1 MSSPSDAAPDRSSAA
16 GEETKRRLSRK
27 RVTVI
32 TATAL
37 SLLEACGLE
46 PSPARSEKT
55 AGKGKKAT
63 QGEPPA
69 EKASADGLEER
80 QAAGSAS
87 SRERNGGRKKR
98 SAPDRAP
105 REAADAVPQEDA
117 SQGVAATKAA
127 LPEIPPV
134 IPPAETTAAAVPPE
148 PAIPPKKTT
157 ARRRRAS
164 GTKAAPVTDTGA
176 VPATEPAPAC
186 GSVAQEASPQVVKPS
201 VGQSAVEAAAS
212 VPGEDQPHSGAR
224 RRAVSRAGRASTS
237 GGRGRKKAAATT
249 PASAGEAGP
258 TTAPVPE
265 QQPVERPM
273 DAAALAAEADRLA
286 AEYGLSSSGGGLV
299 VLPGDDDWDDFPAP
313 PDREASSARTAARG
327 TETVPAVAFP
337 ESVPSAAPVA
347 AAAPAAPAPE
357 ATPAAAKSSPKRRRA
372 GSPKA
377 APVAEDG
384 PVPVAEAV
392 AQMAPPVEGS
402 FAVRHAADAEAAVPD
417 AGLPQSAAGRRGV
430 SRVGHP
436 AASGGRGRKKA
447 VATTPASAGEAGP
460 TTAPV
465 PERQPAER
473 PMDAAALAAEADRL
487 AAEYGLSSSGGG
499 LVVLPGDDDWDDFP
513 APPDREAS
521 SARTAARG
529 TETVPAASFPEPV
542 PAAAPFAAA
551 TPVAPAPE
559 ATPAEGKSSP
569 GRRRGGG
576 TTAAPVAGSG
586 NAPVPRAGG
595 QGGAS
600 PAVPLGDVR
609 MPEGS
614 PAPVPGAVSS
624 ASAGHRA
631 EGEAN
636 GTARPAASPV
646 AGAPCPAPSS
656 GTGMGRREAAFRQWA
671 ADMQAR
677 FDAGLEAE
685 EDRAARRK
693 DSLVVLPPP
702 TDTGGRKRRTAK
714 KAQADAAEAPRPR
727 AWITRRRSTEPGHEA
742 RFEEWHGPARTGSVL
757 EKVFISL
764 GASPEQAKLS
774 RLWRSWDA
782 VLGPDLAPLARPLGH
797 HDDKL
802 LIGAEDAVLLQ
813 ELYYMG
819 PEIVRRVNE
828 FLQEDFFTAVK
839 VSLMLDHQ
847 DLDAPS
853 PVLERSAGRPKE
865 EVPAPSGASLGLMD
879 PESAVARCYAR
890 FLGMELPDPRK

>member
-16 GEETKRRLSRK
+16 GEETKRQLSRK

-80 QAAGSAS
+80 QAAGSTS

-134 IPPAETTAAAVPPE
+134 IPPADTAAATVPPG
-148 PAIPPKKTT
+148 PATPPKKTT
-157 ARRRRAS
+157 ARRRAS

-392 AQMAPPVEGS
+392 AQMAPPSEGS

-417 AGLPQSAAGRRGV
+417 AGLPQPAAGRRAV

-436 AASGGRGRKKA
+436 AA
-447 VATTPASAGEAGP
+447 
-460 TTAPV
+460 
-465 PERQPAER
+465 
-473 PMDAAALAAEADRL
+473 
-487 AAEYGLSSSGGG
+487 
-499 LVVLPGDDDWDDFP
+499 PGD
-513 APPDREAS
+513 A
-521 SARTAARG
+521 
-529 TETVPAASFPEPV
+529 
-542 PAAAPFAAA
+542 
-551 TPVAPAPE
+551 
-559 ATPAEGKSSP
+559 
-569 GRRRGGG
+569 
-576 TTAAPVAGSG
+576 
-586 NAPVPRAGG
+586 
-595 QGGAS
+595 
-600 PAVPLGDVR
+600 R

-624 ASAGHRA
+624 VSAGHRA

-714 KAQADAAEAPRPR
+714 KAQAAAAEAPRPR
-727 AWITRRRSTEPGHEA
+727 TWITRRRSTEPGHEA

>member
-134 IPPAETTAAAVPPE
+134 IPPADTAAATVPPG
-148 PAIPPKKTT
+148 PATPPKKTT
-157 ARRRRAS
+157 ARRRAS

-186 GSVAQEASPQVVKPS
+186 GSVAQEASPPVVKPS

-265 QQPVERPM
+265 Q
-273 DAAALAAEADRLA
+273 
-286 AEYGLSSSGGGLV
+286 
-299 VLPGDDDWDDFPAP
+299 
-313 PDREASSARTAARG
+313 
-327 TETVPAVAFP
+327 
-337 ESVPSAAPVA
+337 
-347 AAAPAAPAPE
+347 
-357 ATPAAAKSSPKRRRA
+357 
-372 GSPKA
+372 
-377 APVAEDG
+377 
-384 PVPVAEAV
+384 
-392 AQMAPPVEGS
+392 
-402 FAVRHAADAEAAVPD
+402 
-417 AGLPQSAAGRRGV
+417 
-430 SRVGHP
+430 
-436 AASGGRGRKKA
+436 
-447 VATTPASAGEAGP
+447 
-460 TTAPV
+460 
-465 PERQPAER
+465 QPAER

-646 AGAPCPAPSS
+646 AGAPCPVPSS

-671 ADMQAR
+671 ADMQSR

>member
-176 VPATEPAPAC
+176 VPATEPAPAF
-186 GSVAQEASPQVVKPS
+186 GSVAQEASPPVVKS
-201 VGQSAVEAAAS
+201 SAGQSAVEAAAS
-212 VPGEDQPHSGAR
+212 VPGEDQPHSGAG

-237 GGRGRKKAAATT
+237 GGRGRKKAVATT

-265 QQPVERPM
+265 RQPAERPM

-313 PDREASSARTAARG
+313 PDREASSARTAA
-327 TETVPAVAFP
+327 PFAA
-337 ESVPSAAPVA
+337 AAPVA
-347 AAAPAAPAPE
+347 PVPE
-357 ATPAAAKSSPKRRRA
+357 ATPAEGKSSPKRRRG

-417 AGLPQSAAGRRGV
+417 AGLPQPAAGRRAV
-430 SRVGHP
+430 SRAGR
-436 AASGGRGRKKA
+436 ASTSGGRGRKKA

-551 TPVAPAPE
+551 APVAPAPE

-586 NAPVPRAGG
+586 NASVPLAGEK
-595 QGGAS
+595 GGTS
-600 PAVPLGDVR
+600 SAVPGDAR

-624 ASAGHRA
+624 VSAGHRA

-646 AGAPCPAPSS
+646 AGAPRPAPSS

>member
-134 IPPAETTAAAVPPE
+134 IPPADTAAAAVPPE

-176 VPATEPAPAC
+176 VPATEPAPAF
-186 GSVAQEASPQVVKPS
+186 GSVAQEASPPVVKS
-201 VGQSAVEAAAS
+201 SAGQSAVEAAAS

-224 RRAVSRAGRASTS
+224 RRAVSRAGRAPTS
-237 GGRGRKKAAATT
+237 GGRDRKKAAATT

-265 QQPVERPM
+265 QQPAERPM

-337 ESVPSAAPVA
+337 ESVPSAAPFA

-357 ATPAAAKSSPKRRRA
+357 ATPAAAKSSPKRRR
-372 GSPKA
+372 
-377 APVAEDG
+377 
-384 PVPVAEAV
+384 
-392 AQMAPPVEGS
+392 
-402 FAVRHAADAEAAVPD
+402 
-417 AGLPQSAAGRRGV
+417 
-430 SRVGHP
+430 
-436 AASGGRGRKKA
+436 
-447 VATTPASAGEAGP
+447 
-460 TTAPV
+460 
-465 PERQPAER
+465 
-473 PMDAAALAAEADRL
+473 
-487 AAEYGLSSSGGG
+487 
-499 LVVLPGDDDWDDFP
+499 
-513 APPDREAS
+513 
-521 SARTAARG
+521 
-529 TETVPAASFPEPV
+529 
-542 PAAAPFAAA
+542 
-551 TPVAPAPE
+551 
-559 ATPAEGKSSP
+559 
-569 GRRRGGG
+569 GGG

-586 NAPVPRAGG
+586 NASVPLAGEK
-595 QGGAS
+595 GGAS

-646 AGAPCPAPSS
+646 AGAPCPVPSS

-671 ADMQAR
+671 ADMQSR

>member
-134 IPPAETTAAAVPPE
+134 IPPADTAAATVPPG
-148 PAIPPKKTT
+148 PATPPKKTT

-176 VPATEPAPAC
+176 VPATELAPAF
-186 GSVAQEASPQVVKPS
+186 GSVAQEASPPVVKPS
-201 VGQSAVEAAAS
+201 AGQSAVEAAAS

-265 QQPVERPM
+265 Q
-273 DAAALAAEADRLA
+273 
-286 AEYGLSSSGGGLV
+286 
-299 VLPGDDDWDDFPAP
+299 
-313 PDREASSARTAARG
+313 
-327 TETVPAVAFP
+327 
-337 ESVPSAAPVA
+337 
-347 AAAPAAPAPE
+347 
-357 ATPAAAKSSPKRRRA
+357 
-372 GSPKA
+372 
-377 APVAEDG
+377 
-384 PVPVAEAV
+384 
-392 AQMAPPVEGS
+392 
-402 FAVRHAADAEAAVPD
+402 
-417 AGLPQSAAGRRGV
+417 
-430 SRVGHP
+430 
-436 AASGGRGRKKA
+436 
-447 VATTPASAGEAGP
+447 
-460 TTAPV
+460 
-465 PERQPAER
+465 QPAER

-576 TTAAPVAGSG
+576 TTVAPVAGSG
-586 NAPVPRAGG
+586 NASVPLAGEK
-595 QGGAS
+595 GGTS
-600 PAVPLGDVR
+600 SAVPGDAR
-609 MPEGS
+609 IPEGS

-646 AGAPCPAPSS
+646 AGAPCPVPSS

-671 ADMQAR
+671 ADMQSR

>member
-1 MSSPSDAAPDRSSAA
+1 MSSPSDAASGRSSAA
-16 GEETKRRLSRK
+16 GEETKSRLSRK

-69 EKASADGLEER
+69 EKASADGLGER

-98 SAPDRAP
+98 SASDRAP
-105 REAADAVPQEDA
+105 REVADAVPQEAA

-127 LPEIPPV
+127 FPEISPV
-134 IPPAETTAAAVPPE
+134 ISPADTTAATVPPGSAT
-148 PAIPPKKTT
+148 PSKKTS

-164 GTKAAPVTDTGA
+164 GTKTAPVTDT
-176 VPATEPAPAC
+176 APAFTSETV
-186 GSVAQEASPQVVKPS
+186 GQMSSSVAGPS
-201 VGQSAVEAAAS
+201 VGQAAVEAATS
-212 VPGEDQPHSGAR
+212 VPGEDQLHSGAR
-224 RRAVSRAGRASTS
+224 RRAVSRAGHPSTS
-237 GGRGRKKAAATT
+237 GGRGRKKAAATP
-249 PASAGEAGP
+249 PASAGEAVP

-265 QQPVERPM
+265 Q
-273 DAAALAAEADRLA
+273 
-286 AEYGLSSSGGGLV
+286 
-299 VLPGDDDWDDFPAP
+299 
-313 PDREASSARTAARG
+313 
-327 TETVPAVAFP
+327 
-337 ESVPSAAPVA
+337 
-347 AAAPAAPAPE
+347 
-357 ATPAAAKSSPKRRRA
+357 
-372 GSPKA
+372 
-377 APVAEDG
+377 
-384 PVPVAEAV
+384 
-392 AQMAPPVEGS
+392 
-402 FAVRHAADAEAAVPD
+402 
-417 AGLPQSAAGRRGV
+417 
-430 SRVGHP
+430 
-436 AASGGRGRKKA
+436 
-447 VATTPASAGEAGP
+447 
-460 TTAPV
+460 
-465 PERQPAER
+465 QPAER

-513 APPDREAS
+513 PPLDREAPS
-521 SARTAARG
+521 TRAVAHV
-529 TETVPAASFPEPV
+529 TETVPATSFPESV
-542 PAAAPFAAA
+542 PAAASFDAAA
-551 TPVAPAPE
+551 AAVAPVPE
-559 ATPAEGKSSP
+559 ATPAEGQSSP
-569 GRRRGGG
+569 RRRRGGG
-576 TTAAPVAGSG
+576 TAAASVAGSG
-586 NAPVPRAGG
+586 NASVPLAGEK
-595 QGGAS
+595 GGAS
-600 PAVPLGDVR
+600 PAAPGDAR
-609 MPEGS
+609 IPEGS
-614 PAPVPGAVSS
+614 PAPVQGAVSS

-646 AGAPCPAPSS
+646 AGAPCPAPAS

-727 AWITRRRSTEPGHEA
+727 TWITRRRSTEPGHEA

>member
-134 IPPAETTAAAVPPE
+134 IPPADTAAAAVPPE

-176 VPATEPAPAC
+176 VPATEPAPAF
-186 GSVAQEASPQVVKPS
+186 GSVAQEASPPVVKS
-201 VGQSAVEAAAS
+201 SAGQSAVEAAAS

-224 RRAVSRAGRASTS
+224 RRAVSRAGRAPTS
-237 GGRGRKKAAATT
+237 GGRGRKKAA
-249 PASAGEAGP
+249 
-258 TTAPVPE
+258 
-265 QQPVERPM
+265 
-273 DAAALAAEADRLA
+273 
-286 AEYGLSSSGGGLV
+286 
-299 VLPGDDDWDDFPAP
+299 
-313 PDREASSARTAARG
+313 
-327 TETVPAVAFP
+327 
-337 ESVPSAAPVA
+337 
-347 AAAPAAPAPE
+347 
-357 ATPAAAKSSPKRRRA
+357 
-372 GSPKA
+372 
-377 APVAEDG
+377 
-384 PVPVAEAV
+384 
-392 AQMAPPVEGS
+392 
-402 FAVRHAADAEAAVPD
+402 
-417 AGLPQSAAGRRGV
+417 
-430 SRVGHP
+430 
-436 AASGGRGRKKA
+436 
-447 VATTPASAGEAGP
+447 ATTPASAGEAGP

-551 TPVAPAPE
+551 APVAPVPE

-569 GRRRGGG
+569 MRRRGGG

-586 NAPVPRAGG
+586 NASVPLAGEK
-595 QGGAS
+595 GGAS
-600 PAVPLGDVR
+600 PAAPGDAR
-609 MPEGS
+609 IPEGS
-614 PAPVPGAVSS
+614 PAPVQGAVSS

-646 AGAPCPAPSS
+646 AGAPCPAPAS

-727 AWITRRRSTEPGHEA
+727 TWITRRRSTEPGHEA

>member
-134 IPPAETTAAAVPPE
+134 IPPADTAAATVPPG
-148 PAIPPKKTT
+148 PATPPKKTT
-157 ARRRRAS
+157 ARRRAS

-265 QQPVERPM
+265 QQPV
-273 DAAALAAEADRLA
+273 
-286 AEYGLSSSGGGLV
+286 
-299 VLPGDDDWDDFPAP
+299 
-313 PDREASSARTAARG
+313 
-327 TETVPAVAFP
+327 
-337 ESVPSAAPVA
+337 
-347 AAAPAAPAPE
+347 
-357 ATPAAAKSSPKRRRA
+357 
-372 GSPKA
+372 
-377 APVAEDG
+377 
-384 PVPVAEAV
+384 
-392 AQMAPPVEGS
+392 
-402 FAVRHAADAEAAVPD
+402 
-417 AGLPQSAAGRRGV
+417 
-430 SRVGHP
+430 
-436 AASGGRGRKKA
+436 
-447 VATTPASAGEAGP
+447 
-460 TTAPV
+460 
-465 PERQPAER
+465 ER

-646 AGAPCPAPSS
+646 AGAPCPVPSS

-671 ADMQAR
+671 ADMQSR

>member
-69 EKASADGLEER
+69 EKASADDLEER

-98 SAPDRAP
+98 SAPGRAP

-134 IPPAETTAAAVPPE
+134 IPPADTAAATVPPG

-176 VPATEPAPAC
+176 VPATEPAPAF
-186 GSVAQEASPQVVKPS
+186 GSVAQEASPPVEKPS

-224 RRAVSRAGRASTS
+224 RRAVSRAGRAPTS
-237 GGRGRKKAAATT
+237 GGRGRKKAAATA

-265 QQPVERPM
+265 Q
-273 DAAALAAEADRLA
+273 
-286 AEYGLSSSGGGLV
+286 
-299 VLPGDDDWDDFPAP
+299 
-313 PDREASSARTAARG
+313 
-327 TETVPAVAFP
+327 
-337 ESVPSAAPVA
+337 
-347 AAAPAAPAPE
+347 
-357 ATPAAAKSSPKRRRA
+357 
-372 GSPKA
+372 
-377 APVAEDG
+377 
-384 PVPVAEAV
+384 
-392 AQMAPPVEGS
+392 
-402 FAVRHAADAEAAVPD
+402 
-417 AGLPQSAAGRRGV
+417 
-430 SRVGHP
+430 
-436 AASGGRGRKKA
+436 
-447 VATTPASAGEAGP
+447 
-460 TTAPV
+460 
-465 PERQPAER
+465 QPAER

-569 GRRRGGG
+569 RRRRGGG

-586 NAPVPRAGG
+586 NASVPLAGEK
-595 QGGAS
+595 GGTS
-600 PAVPLGDVR
+600 PAAPGDAR

-624 ASAGHRA
+624 VSAGHRA

-727 AWITRRRSTEPGHEA
+727 TWITRRRSTEPGHEA

-865 EVPAPSGASLGLMD
+865 EIPAPSGASLGLMD

>member
-127 LPEIPPV
+127 LPEILPV
-134 IPPAETTAAAVPPE
+134 IPPADTAAATVPPG
-148 PAIPPKKTT
+148 PATPPKKTT

-176 VPATEPAPAC
+176 VPATEPAPAF
-186 GSVAQEASPQVVKPS
+186 GSVAQEASSPVVKPS

-212 VPGEDQPHSGAR
+212 VPGEDQTHSGAR
-224 RRAVSRAGRASTS
+224 RRAVSRAGRAPTS
-237 GGRGRKKAAATT
+237 GGRDRKKAA
-249 PASAGEAGP
+249 
-258 TTAPVPE
+258 
-265 QQPVERPM
+265 
-273 DAAALAAEADRLA
+273 
-286 AEYGLSSSGGGLV
+286 
-299 VLPGDDDWDDFPAP
+299 
-313 PDREASSARTAARG
+313 
-327 TETVPAVAFP
+327 
-337 ESVPSAAPVA
+337 
-347 AAAPAAPAPE
+347 
-357 ATPAAAKSSPKRRRA
+357 
-372 GSPKA
+372 
-377 APVAEDG
+377 
-384 PVPVAEAV
+384 
-392 AQMAPPVEGS
+392 
-402 FAVRHAADAEAAVPD
+402 
-417 AGLPQSAAGRRGV
+417 
-430 SRVGHP
+430 
-436 AASGGRGRKKA
+436 
-447 VATTPASAGEAGP
+447 ATTPASAGEAGP

-521 SARTAARG
+521 SARTAA
-529 TETVPAASFPEPV
+529 
-542 PAAAPFAAA
+542 PFAAA
-551 TPVAPAPE
+551 APVAPVPE

-569 GRRRGGG
+569 KRRRGGG

-586 NAPVPRAGG
+586 NASVPLAGEK
-595 QGGAS
+595 GGAS

-685 EDRAARRK
+685 EDRATRRK

>member
-134 IPPAETTAAAVPPE
+134 IPPADTAAATVPPG
-148 PAIPPKKTT
+148 PATPPKKTT
-157 ARRRRAS
+157 AR
-164 GTKAAPVTDTGA
+164 
-176 VPATEPAPAC
+176 
-186 GSVAQEASPQVVKPS
+186 
-201 VGQSAVEAAAS
+201 
-212 VPGEDQPHSGAR
+212 
-224 RRAVSRAGRASTS
+224 
-237 GGRGRKKAAATT
+237 
-249 PASAGEAGP
+249 
-258 TTAPVPE
+258 
-265 QQPVERPM
+265 
-273 DAAALAAEADRLA
+273 
-286 AEYGLSSSGGGLV
+286 
-299 VLPGDDDWDDFPAP
+299 
-313 PDREASSARTAARG
+313 
-327 TETVPAVAFP
+327 
-337 ESVPSAAPVA
+337 
-347 AAAPAAPAPE
+347 
-357 ATPAAAKSSPKRRRA
+357 RRRA

-417 AGLPQSAAGRRGV
+417 AGLPQPAAGRRAV
-430 SRVGHP
+430 SRAGHP

-447 VATTPASAGEAGP
+447 AATTPASAGEAGP

-576 TTAAPVAGSG
+576 TTVAPVAGSG
-586 NAPVPRAGG
+586 NASVPLAGEK
-595 QGGAS
+595 GGTS
-600 PAVPLGDVR
+600 SAVPGDAR
-609 MPEGS
+609 IPEGS

-646 AGAPCPAPSS
+646 AGAPCPVPSS
-656 GTGMGRREAAFRQWA
+656 GTGMERREAAFRQWA

-727 AWITRRRSTEPGHEA
+727 TWITRRRSTEPGHEA

-865 EVPAPSGASLGLMD
+865 EIPAPSGASLGLMD

>member
-69 EKASADGLEER
+69 EKASADDLEER

-98 SAPDRAP
+98 SAPGRAP

-134 IPPAETTAAAVPPE
+134 IPPADTAAATVPPG
-148 PAIPPKKTT
+148 PAIPPEKTT

-176 VPATEPAPAC
+176 VPATEPAPAF
-186 GSVAQEASPQVVKPS
+186 GSVAQEASPPVEKPS

-224 RRAVSRAGRASTS
+224 RRAVSRAGRAPTS
-237 GGRGRKKAAATT
+237 GGRGRKKAAATA

-265 QQPVERPM
+265 Q
-273 DAAALAAEADRLA
+273 
-286 AEYGLSSSGGGLV
+286 
-299 VLPGDDDWDDFPAP
+299 
-313 PDREASSARTAARG
+313 
-327 TETVPAVAFP
+327 
-337 ESVPSAAPVA
+337 
-347 AAAPAAPAPE
+347 
-357 ATPAAAKSSPKRRRA
+357 
-372 GSPKA
+372 
-377 APVAEDG
+377 
-384 PVPVAEAV
+384 
-392 AQMAPPVEGS
+392 
-402 FAVRHAADAEAAVPD
+402 
-417 AGLPQSAAGRRGV
+417 
-430 SRVGHP
+430 
-436 AASGGRGRKKA
+436 
-447 VATTPASAGEAGP
+447 
-460 TTAPV
+460 
-465 PERQPAER
+465 QPAER

-569 GRRRGGG
+569 RRRRGGG

-586 NAPVPRAGG
+586 NASVPLAGEK
-595 QGGAS
+595 GGTS
-600 PAVPLGDVR
+600 PAAPGDAR

-624 ASAGHRA
+624 VSAGHRA

-727 AWITRRRSTEPGHEA
+727 TWITRRRSTEPGHEA

-865 EVPAPSGASLGLMD
+865 EIPAPSGASLGLMD

>member
-46 PSPARSEKT
+46 PSPARSEKA

-134 IPPAETTAAAVPPE
+134 IPPADTAAATVPPG
-148 PAIPPKKTT
+148 PATPPKKTT

-176 VPATEPAPAC
+176 VPATELAPAF
-186 GSVAQEASPQVVKPS
+186 GSVAQEASPPVVKPS
-201 VGQSAVEAAAS
+201 AGQSAVEAAAS

-265 QQPVERPM
+265 Q
-273 DAAALAAEADRLA
+273 
-286 AEYGLSSSGGGLV
+286 
-299 VLPGDDDWDDFPAP
+299 
-313 PDREASSARTAARG
+313 
-327 TETVPAVAFP
+327 
-337 ESVPSAAPVA
+337 
-347 AAAPAAPAPE
+347 
-357 ATPAAAKSSPKRRRA
+357 
-372 GSPKA
+372 
-377 APVAEDG
+377 
-384 PVPVAEAV
+384 
-392 AQMAPPVEGS
+392 
-402 FAVRHAADAEAAVPD
+402 
-417 AGLPQSAAGRRGV
+417 
-430 SRVGHP
+430 
-436 AASGGRGRKKA
+436 
-447 VATTPASAGEAGP
+447 
-460 TTAPV
+460 
-465 PERQPAER
+465 QPAER

-551 TPVAPAPE
+551 APVAPVPE

-569 GRRRGGG
+569 MRRRGGG

-586 NAPVPRAGG
+586 NASVPLAGEK
-595 QGGAS
+595 GGAS
-600 PAVPLGDVR
+600 PAAPGDAR
-609 MPEGS
+609 IPEGS
-614 PAPVPGAVSS
+614 PAPVQGAVSS

-646 AGAPCPAPSS
+646 AGAPCPAPAS

-727 AWITRRRSTEPGHEA
+727 TWITRRRSTEPGHEA

>member
-176 VPATEPAPAC
+176 VPATEPAPAF
-186 GSVAQEASPQVVKPS
+186 GSVAQEASPPVVKPS
-201 VGQSAVEAAAS
+201 AGQSAVEAAAS

-224 RRAVSRAGRASTS
+224 RRAVSRAGRAST
-237 GGRGRKKAAATT
+237 
-249 PASAGEAGP
+249 
-258 TTAPVPE
+258 
-265 QQPVERPM
+265 
-273 DAAALAAEADRLA
+273 
-286 AEYGLSSSGGGLV
+286 
-299 VLPGDDDWDDFPAP
+299 
-313 PDREASSARTAARG
+313 
-327 TETVPAVAFP
+327 
-337 ESVPSAAPVA
+337 
-347 AAAPAAPAPE
+347 
-357 ATPAAAKSSPKRRRA
+357 
-372 GSPKA
+372 
-377 APVAEDG
+377 
-384 PVPVAEAV
+384 
-392 AQMAPPVEGS
+392 
-402 FAVRHAADAEAAVPD
+402 
-417 AGLPQSAAGRRGV
+417 
-430 SRVGHP
+430 
-436 AASGGRGRKKA
+436 SGGRGRKKA

-646 AGAPCPAPSS
+646 AGAPCPVPSS

-671 ADMQAR
+671 ADMQSR

>member
-105 REAADAVPQEDA
+105 REAANAVPQEDA

-157 ARRRRAS
+157 AR
-164 GTKAAPVTDTGA
+164 
-176 VPATEPAPAC
+176 
-186 GSVAQEASPQVVKPS
+186 
-201 VGQSAVEAAAS
+201 
-212 VPGEDQPHSGAR
+212 
-224 RRAVSRAGRASTS
+224 
-237 GGRGRKKAAATT
+237 
-249 PASAGEAGP
+249 
-258 TTAPVPE
+258 
-265 QQPVERPM
+265 
-273 DAAALAAEADRLA
+273 
-286 AEYGLSSSGGGLV
+286 
-299 VLPGDDDWDDFPAP
+299 
-313 PDREASSARTAARG
+313 
-327 TETVPAVAFP
+327 
-337 ESVPSAAPVA
+337 
-347 AAAPAAPAPE
+347 
-357 ATPAAAKSSPKRRRA
+357 RRRA

-417 AGLPQSAAGRRGV
+417 AGLPQPAAGRRAV
-430 SRVGHP
+430 SRAGHP

-447 VATTPASAGEAGP
+447 AATTPASAGEAGP

-586 NAPVPRAGG
+586 NAPVPLAGEK
-595 QGGAS
+595 GGAS
-600 PAVPLGDVR
+600 PAAPGDAR
-609 MPEGS
+609 IPEGS

-646 AGAPCPAPSS
+646 AGAPCPVPSS

-727 AWITRRRSTEPGHEA
+727 TWITRRRSTEPGHEA

-865 EVPAPSGASLGLMD
+865 EIPAPSGASLGLMD

>member
-134 IPPAETTAAAVPPE
+134 IPPADTAAATVPPG
-148 PAIPPKKTT
+148 PATPPKKTT

-176 VPATEPAPAC
+176 VPATEPAPAF
-186 GSVAQEASPQVVKPS
+186 GSVAQEASPPVVKS
-201 VGQSAVEAAAS
+201 SAGQSAVEAAAS

-224 RRAVSRAGRASTS
+224 RRAVSRAGRAPTS
-237 GGRGRKKAAATT
+237 GGRDRKKAAATT

-299 VLPGDDDWDDFPAP
+299 VLPGDDDWDDFSLP

-337 ESVPSAAPVA
+337 ESVPAAAPFA
-347 AAAPAAPAPE
+347 AAAPVAPAPE

-392 AQMAPPVEGS
+392 AQMAPPSEGS

-417 AGLPQSAAGRRGV
+417 AGLPQPAAGRRAV

-521 SARTAARG
+521 SARTAA
-529 TETVPAASFPEPV
+529 
-542 PAAAPFAAA
+542 PFAAA
-551 TPVAPAPE
+551 APVAPVPE

-569 GRRRGGG
+569 KRRRGGG

-586 NAPVPRAGG
+586 NASVPLAGEK
-595 QGGAS
+595 GGAS

-671 ADMQAR
+671 AAMQAR

-685 EDRAARRK
+685 EDRAARRQEA
-693 DSLVVLPPP
+693 LVVLPPP
-702 TDTGGRKRRTAK
+702 SGAGGRERRTAK
-714 KAQADAAEAPRPR
+714 KPQA
-727 AWITRRRSTEPGHEA
+727 
-742 RFEEWHGPARTGSVL
+742 
-757 EKVFISL
+757 
-764 GASPEQAKLS
+764 
-774 RLWRSWDA
+774 
-782 VLGPDLAPLARPLGH
+782 
-797 HDDKL
+797 
-802 LIGAEDAVLLQ
+802 
-813 ELYYMG
+813 
-819 PEIVRRVNE
+819 
-828 FLQEDFFTAVK
+828 
-839 VSLMLDHQ
+839 
-847 DLDAPS
+847 
-853 PVLERSAGRPKE
+853 
-865 EVPAPSGASLGLMD
+865 
-879 PESAVARCYAR
+879 
-890 FLGMELPDPRK
+890 

>member
-16 GEETKRRLSRK
+16 GEETKSRLSRK

-69 EKASADGLEER
+69 EKASADGLGEQ

-105 REAADAVPQEDA
+105 REVADAVPQEAA
-117 SQGVAATKAA
+117 SQGAAATKVA
-127 LPEIPPV
+127 LPEISPV
-134 IPPAETTAAAVPPE
+134 IPPADTAAAAVPPG
-148 PAIPPKKTT
+148 PATPPKKTT

-164 GTKAAPVTDTGA
+164 GTKSAPVTDT
-176 VPATEPAPAC
+176 APAFTSETV
-186 GSVAQEASPQVVKPS
+186 GQMTAAVAGPS
-201 VGQSAVEAAAS
+201 VGQAAMEAATS

-249 PASAGEAGP
+249 PASAGEAVP

-265 QQPVERPM
+265 Q
-273 DAAALAAEADRLA
+273 
-286 AEYGLSSSGGGLV
+286 
-299 VLPGDDDWDDFPAP
+299 
-313 PDREASSARTAARG
+313 
-327 TETVPAVAFP
+327 
-337 ESVPSAAPVA
+337 
-347 AAAPAAPAPE
+347 
-357 ATPAAAKSSPKRRRA
+357 
-372 GSPKA
+372 
-377 APVAEDG
+377 
-384 PVPVAEAV
+384 
-392 AQMAPPVEGS
+392 
-402 FAVRHAADAEAAVPD
+402 
-417 AGLPQSAAGRRGV
+417 
-430 SRVGHP
+430 
-436 AASGGRGRKKA
+436 
-447 VATTPASAGEAGP
+447 
-460 TTAPV
+460 
-465 PERQPAER
+465 QPAER

-513 APPDREAS
+513 APPDREAP

-529 TETVPAASFPEPV
+529 TETVPSSSFPEPV
-542 PAAAPFAAA
+542 PAAASFAAA
-551 TPVAPAPE
+551 TAVAPAPE
-559 ATPAEGKSSP
+559 ATPAEVKSSP
-569 GRRRGGG
+569 KRRRTGSPKAAPVAESGPVPVAAAVAQMAPPVAEPFATSNIAAADAAVPAAGLPQPAAGERAAPRAGRASTSGGRARKKTAATTPASAGEAVPTTAPVPEQQPAERPMDAAALAAEADRLAAEYGLSSSGGGLVVLPGDDDWDDFPPPLDREAPSARMAARGTETVPSAPFPEPVPSAAPFAAASPVALVPEATPAEGQSSPRRRRGGG

-586 NAPVPRAGG
+586 NASVPLAGG

-600 PAVPLGDVR
+600 SAAPLGDAR
-609 MPEGS
+609 TPEGS

-624 ASAGHRA
+624 APAGHRA
-631 EGEAN
+631 EGKAN
-636 GTARPAASPV
+636 GPARPAASPG
-646 AGAPCPAPSS
+646 AGTPCPAPSS

-693 DSLVVLPPP
+693 DALVVLPPP

-714 KAQADAAEAPRPR
+714 KAQADAEAPRPR
-727 AWITRRRSTEPGHEA
+727 TWITRRRSTEPGHEA

-839 VSLMLDHQ
+839 VSLTLDHQ

>member
-105 REAADAVPQEDA
+105 REVADAVPQEDA

-134 IPPAETTAAAVPPE
+134 IPPADTAAATVPPE
-148 PAIPPKKTT
+148 PVIPPKKTT

-164 GTKAAPVTDTGA
+164 GMKAAPVTDTGA
-176 VPATEPAPAC
+176 VLATEPAPAF
-186 GSVAQEASPQVVKPS
+186 GSVAQEASSPVVKPS

-224 RRAVSRAGRASTS
+224 RRAVSRAGRVPTS
-237 GGRGRKKAAATT
+237 GGRGRKKAAATA

-265 QQPVERPM
+265 Q
-273 DAAALAAEADRLA
+273 
-286 AEYGLSSSGGGLV
+286 
-299 VLPGDDDWDDFPAP
+299 
-313 PDREASSARTAARG
+313 
-327 TETVPAVAFP
+327 
-337 ESVPSAAPVA
+337 
-347 AAAPAAPAPE
+347 
-357 ATPAAAKSSPKRRRA
+357 
-372 GSPKA
+372 
-377 APVAEDG
+377 
-384 PVPVAEAV
+384 
-392 AQMAPPVEGS
+392 
-402 FAVRHAADAEAAVPD
+402 
-417 AGLPQSAAGRRGV
+417 
-430 SRVGHP
+430 
-436 AASGGRGRKKA
+436 
-447 VATTPASAGEAGP
+447 
-460 TTAPV
+460 
-465 PERQPAER
+465 QPAER

-529 TETVPAASFPEPV
+529 TETVLAASFPEPV

-551 TPVAPAPE
+551 APVAPVPE

-569 GRRRGGG
+569 MRRRGGG

-586 NAPVPRAGG
+586 NASVPLAGEK
-595 QGGAS
+595 GGTS
-600 PAVPLGDVR
+600 PAAPGDAR

-624 ASAGHRA
+624 VSAGHRA

-727 AWITRRRSTEPGHEA
+727 TWITRRRSTEPGHEA

>member
-134 IPPAETTAAAVPPE
+134 IPPADTAAATVPPG
-148 PAIPPKKTT
+148 PATPPKKTT

-176 VPATEPAPAC
+176 VPATELAPAF
-186 GSVAQEASPQVVKPS
+186 GSVAQEASPPVVKPS
-201 VGQSAVEAAAS
+201 AGQSAVEAAAS

-224 RRAVSRAGRASTS
+224 RRAVSRAGRAST
-237 GGRGRKKAAATT
+237 
-249 PASAGEAGP
+249 
-258 TTAPVPE
+258 
-265 QQPVERPM
+265 
-273 DAAALAAEADRLA
+273 
-286 AEYGLSSSGGGLV
+286 
-299 VLPGDDDWDDFPAP
+299 
-313 PDREASSARTAARG
+313 
-327 TETVPAVAFP
+327 
-337 ESVPSAAPVA
+337 
-347 AAAPAAPAPE
+347 
-357 ATPAAAKSSPKRRRA
+357 
-372 GSPKA
+372 
-377 APVAEDG
+377 
-384 PVPVAEAV
+384 
-392 AQMAPPVEGS
+392 
-402 FAVRHAADAEAAVPD
+402 
-417 AGLPQSAAGRRGV
+417 
-430 SRVGHP
+430 
-436 AASGGRGRKKA
+436 SGGRGRKKA

-586 NAPVPRAGG
+586 NAPVPLAGEK
-595 QGGAS
+595 GGAS
-600 PAVPLGDVR
+600 PAAPGDAR
-609 MPEGS
+609 IPEGS

-646 AGAPCPAPSS
+646 AGAPCPVPSS

-727 AWITRRRSTEPGHEA
+727 TWITRRRSTEPGHEA

>member
-46 PSPARSEKT
+46 PSPTRSEKT

-69 EKASADGLEER
+69 EKASTDGLEER

-98 SAPDRAP
+98 SAPDRAS

-134 IPPAETTAAAVPPE
+134 IPPADTAAATVPPG
-148 PAIPPKKTT
+148 PATPPKKTT

-164 GTKAAPVTDTGA
+164 GT
-176 VPATEPAPAC
+176 
-186 GSVAQEASPQVVKPS
+186 
-201 VGQSAVEAAAS
+201 
-212 VPGEDQPHSGAR
+212 
-224 RRAVSRAGRASTS
+224 
-237 GGRGRKKAAATT
+237 
-249 PASAGEAGP
+249 
-258 TTAPVPE
+258 
-265 QQPVERPM
+265 
-273 DAAALAAEADRLA
+273 
-286 AEYGLSSSGGGLV
+286 
-299 VLPGDDDWDDFPAP
+299 
-313 PDREASSARTAARG
+313 
-327 TETVPAVAFP
+327 
-337 ESVPSAAPVA
+337 
-347 AAAPAAPAPE
+347 
-357 ATPAAAKSSPKRRRA
+357 
-372 GSPKA
+372 KA

-417 AGLPQSAAGRRGV
+417 AGLPQPAAGRRAV
-430 SRVGHP
+430 SRAGHP

-447 VATTPASAGEAGP
+447 AATTPASAGEAGP

-576 TTAAPVAGSG
+576 TTVAPVAGSG
-586 NAPVPRAGG
+586 NASVPLAGEK
-595 QGGAS
+595 GGTS
-600 PAVPLGDVR
+600 SAVPGDAR
-609 MPEGS
+609 IPEGS

-646 AGAPCPAPSS
+646 AGAPCPVPSS

-671 ADMQAR
+671 ADMQSR

>member
-80 QAAGSAS
+80 QAAGSTS
-87 SRERNGGRKKR
+87 SRERNGGRKKK
-98 SAPDRAP
+98 SAPDRGP
-105 REAADAVPQEDA
+105 REAADAVLQEDA

-134 IPPAETTAAAVPPE
+134 IPPADTTAATVPPG
-148 PAIPPKKTT
+148 PATPPKKTT

-176 VPATEPAPAC
+176 VPATEPAPAF
-186 GSVAQEASPQVVKPS
+186 GSVAQEASPPVVKPS

-224 RRAVSRAGRASTS
+224 RRAVSRAGRAPTS

-265 QQPVERPM
+265 Q
-273 DAAALAAEADRLA
+273 
-286 AEYGLSSSGGGLV
+286 
-299 VLPGDDDWDDFPAP
+299 
-313 PDREASSARTAARG
+313 
-327 TETVPAVAFP
+327 
-337 ESVPSAAPVA
+337 
-347 AAAPAAPAPE
+347 
-357 ATPAAAKSSPKRRRA
+357 
-372 GSPKA
+372 
-377 APVAEDG
+377 
-384 PVPVAEAV
+384 
-392 AQMAPPVEGS
+392 
-402 FAVRHAADAEAAVPD
+402 
-417 AGLPQSAAGRRGV
+417 
-430 SRVGHP
+430 
-436 AASGGRGRKKA
+436 
-447 VATTPASAGEAGP
+447 
-460 TTAPV
+460 
-465 PERQPAER
+465 QPAER

-551 TPVAPAPE
+551 APVAPVPE

-569 GRRRGGG
+569 RRRRGGG

-586 NAPVPRAGG
+586 NA
-595 QGGAS
+595 S
-600 PAVPLGDVR
+600 VPLAGEKGGTSSAAPGDAR

-631 EGEAN
+631 EGEAH

-646 AGAPCPAPSS
+646 AGAPRPAPSS

-727 AWITRRRSTEPGHEA
+727 TWITRRRSTEPGHEA

>member
-134 IPPAETTAAAVPPE
+134 IPPADTAAATVPPG
-148 PAIPPKKTT
+148 PATPPKKTT

-176 VPATEPAPAC
+176 VPATEPAPAF
-186 GSVAQEASPQVVKPS
+186 GSVAQEASSPVVKPS

-224 RRAVSRAGRASTS
+224 RRAVSRAGRA
-237 GGRGRKKAAATT
+237 
-249 PASAGEAGP
+249 P
-258 TTAPVPE
+258 T
-265 QQPVERPM
+265 
-273 DAAALAAEADRLA
+273 
-286 AEYGLSSSGGGLV
+286 
-299 VLPGDDDWDDFPAP
+299 
-313 PDREASSARTAARG
+313 
-327 TETVPAVAFP
+327 
-337 ESVPSAAPVA
+337 
-347 AAAPAAPAPE
+347 
-357 ATPAAAKSSPKRRRA
+357 
-372 GSPKA
+372 
-377 APVAEDG
+377 
-384 PVPVAEAV
+384 
-392 AQMAPPVEGS
+392 
-402 FAVRHAADAEAAVPD
+402 
-417 AGLPQSAAGRRGV
+417 
-430 SRVGHP
+430 
-436 AASGGRGRKKA
+436 SGGRGRKKA

-513 APPDREAS
+513 APSDREAS

-551 TPVAPAPE
+551 SPVAPAPE

-569 GRRRGGG
+569 RRRRGGG

-586 NAPVPRAGG
+586 NASVPLAGEK
-595 QGGAS
+595 GGAS
-600 PAVPLGDVR
+600 PAAPGDAR
-609 MPEGS
+609 IPEGS
-614 PAPVPGAVSS
+614 PAPVQGAVSS

-727 AWITRRRSTEPGHEA
+727 TWITRRRSTEPGHEA

>member
-117 SQGVAATKAA
+117 SLGVAATKAA
-127 LPEIPPV
+127 LPEILPV
-134 IPPAETTAAAVPPE
+134 IPPADTAVATVPPG
-148 PAIPPKKTT
+148 PATPPKKTT

-201 VGQSAVEAAAS
+201 AGQSAVEAAS
-212 VPGEDQPHSGAR
+212 SMPGEDQPHSGAR

-237 GGRGRKKAAATT
+237 GGRGRKKAAAT
-249 PASAGEAGP
+249 A
-258 TTAPVPE
+258 
-265 QQPVERPM
+265 
-273 DAAALAAEADRLA
+273 
-286 AEYGLSSSGGGLV
+286 
-299 VLPGDDDWDDFPAP
+299 
-313 PDREASSARTAARG
+313 
-327 TETVPAVAFP
+327 
-337 ESVPSAAPVA
+337 
-347 AAAPAAPAPE
+347 
-357 ATPAAAKSSPKRRRA
+357 
-372 GSPKA
+372 
-377 APVAEDG
+377 
-384 PVPVAEAV
+384 
-392 AQMAPPVEGS
+392 
-402 FAVRHAADAEAAVPD
+402 
-417 AGLPQSAAGRRGV
+417 
-430 SRVGHP
+430 
-436 AASGGRGRKKA
+436 
-447 VATTPASAGEAGP
+447 PASAGEAGP

-521 SARTAARG
+521 SARTAAHV

-551 TPVAPAPE
+551 APVAPVPE

-586 NAPVPRAGG
+586 NASVPLAGEK
-595 QGGAS
+595 GGTS
-600 PAVPLGDVR
+600 SAVPGDAR

-702 TDTGGRKRRTAK
+702 ADTGGRKHRTAK

-727 AWITRRRSTEPGHEA
+727 TWITRRRSTEPGHEA

>member
-134 IPPAETTAAAVPPE
+134 IPPADTAAATVPPG

-176 VPATEPAPAC
+176 VPATEPAPAF
-186 GSVAQEASPQVVKPS
+186 GSVAQEASPLVEKPS
-201 VGQSAVEAAAS
+201 AGQSAVEAAAS

-224 RRAVSRAGRASTS
+224 RRAVSRAGRAPTS
-237 GGRGRKKAAATT
+237 GGRGRKKAAATA
-249 PASAGEAGP
+249 PASAGEAVP
-258 TTAPVPE
+258 TTA
-265 QQPVERPM
+265 
-273 DAAALAAEADRLA
+273 L
-286 AEYGLSSSGGGLV
+286 
-299 VLPGDDDWDDFPAP
+299 
-313 PDREASSARTAARG
+313 
-327 TETVPAVAFP
+327 
-337 ESVPSAAPVA
+337 
-347 AAAPAAPAPE
+347 
-357 ATPAAAKSSPKRRRA
+357 
-372 GSPKA
+372 
-377 APVAEDG
+377 
-384 PVPVAEAV
+384 
-392 AQMAPPVEGS
+392 
-402 FAVRHAADAEAAVPD
+402 
-417 AGLPQSAAGRRGV
+417 
-430 SRVGHP
+430 
-436 AASGGRGRKKA
+436 
-447 VATTPASAGEAGP
+447 
-460 TTAPV
+460 V

-499 LVVLPGDDDWDDFP
+499 LVVLPGDDWDDFSL
-513 APPDREAS
+513 PPDREAS

-551 TPVAPAPE
+551 SPVAPVPE

-569 GRRRGGG
+569 RRRRGGG

-586 NAPVPRAGG
+586 NASVPLAGEK
-595 QGGAS
+595 GGTS
-600 PAVPLGDVR
+600 SAVPGDAR

-624 ASAGHRA
+624 VSAGHRA

-727 AWITRRRSTEPGHEA
+727 TWITRRRSTEPGHEA

>member
-134 IPPAETTAAAVPPE
+134 IPPADTAAATVPPG
-148 PAIPPKKTT
+148 PATPPKKTT

-176 VPATEPAPAC
+176 VPATELAPAF
-186 GSVAQEASPQVVKPS
+186 GSVAQEASPPVVKPS
-201 VGQSAVEAAAS
+201 AGQSAVEAAAS

-258 TTAPVPE
+258 TAAPVPE
-265 QQPVERPM
+265 RQPAERPL

-299 VLPGDDDWDDFPAP
+299 VLPGDDDWDDF
-313 PDREASSARTAARG
+313 S
-327 TETVPAVAFP
+327 
-337 ESVPSAAPVA
+337 
-347 AAAPAAPAPE
+347 
-357 ATPAAAKSSPKRRRA
+357 
-372 GSPKA
+372 
-377 APVAEDG
+377 
-384 PVPVAEAV
+384 
-392 AQMAPPVEGS
+392 
-402 FAVRHAADAEAAVPD
+402 
-417 AGLPQSAAGRRGV
+417 L
-430 SRVGHP
+430 
-436 AASGGRGRKKA
+436 
-447 VATTPASAGEAGP
+447 
-460 TTAPV
+460 
-465 PERQPAER
+465 
-473 PMDAAALAAEADRL
+473 
-487 AAEYGLSSSGGG
+487 
-499 LVVLPGDDDWDDFP
+499 
-513 APPDREAS
+513 PPDREAS

-551 TPVAPAPE
+551 SPVAPAPE

-586 NAPVPRAGG
+586 NASVPLAGEK
-595 QGGAS
+595 GGTS
-600 PAVPLGDVR
+600 SAVPGDAR

-624 ASAGHRA
+624 VSAGHRA

-646 AGAPCPAPSS
+646 AGAPRPAPSS

-714 KAQADAAEAPRPR
+714 KAQAAAAEAPRPR
-727 AWITRRRSTEPGHEA
+727 TWITRRRSTEPGHEA

>member
-176 VPATEPAPAC
+176 VPATELAPAF
-186 GSVAQEASPQVVKPS
+186 GSVAQEASPPVVKS
-201 VGQSAVEAAAS
+201 SAGQSAVEAAAS

-224 RRAVSRAGRASTS
+224 RRAVSRAGRAPTS
-237 GGRGRKKAAATT
+237 GGRDRKKAA
-249 PASAGEAGP
+249 
-258 TTAPVPE
+258 
-265 QQPVERPM
+265 
-273 DAAALAAEADRLA
+273 
-286 AEYGLSSSGGGLV
+286 
-299 VLPGDDDWDDFPAP
+299 
-313 PDREASSARTAARG
+313 
-327 TETVPAVAFP
+327 
-337 ESVPSAAPVA
+337 
-347 AAAPAAPAPE
+347 
-357 ATPAAAKSSPKRRRA
+357 
-372 GSPKA
+372 
-377 APVAEDG
+377 
-384 PVPVAEAV
+384 
-392 AQMAPPVEGS
+392 
-402 FAVRHAADAEAAVPD
+402 
-417 AGLPQSAAGRRGV
+417 
-430 SRVGHP
+430 
-436 AASGGRGRKKA
+436 
-447 VATTPASAGEAGP
+447 ATTPASAGEAGP

-586 NAPVPRAGG
+586 NAPVPLAGEK
-595 QGGAS
+595 GGAS
-600 PAVPLGDVR
+600 PAAPGDAR
-609 MPEGS
+609 IPEGS

-646 AGAPCPAPSS
+646 AGAPCPVPSS

-727 AWITRRRSTEPGHEA
+727 TWITRRRSTEPGHEA

-853 PVLERSAGRPKE
+853 PVLERSVGRPKE

>member
-176 VPATEPAPAC
+176 VPATEPAPAF
-186 GSVAQEASPQVVKPS
+186 GSVAQEASPPVVKS
-201 VGQSAVEAAAS
+201 SAGQSAVEAAAS

-224 RRAVSRAGRASTS
+224 RRAVSRAGRAPTS
-237 GGRGRKKAAATT
+237 GGRGRKKAAAT
-249 PASAGEAGP
+249 A
-258 TTAPVPE
+258 
-265 QQPVERPM
+265 
-273 DAAALAAEADRLA
+273 
-286 AEYGLSSSGGGLV
+286 
-299 VLPGDDDWDDFPAP
+299 
-313 PDREASSARTAARG
+313 
-327 TETVPAVAFP
+327 
-337 ESVPSAAPVA
+337 
-347 AAAPAAPAPE
+347 
-357 ATPAAAKSSPKRRRA
+357 
-372 GSPKA
+372 
-377 APVAEDG
+377 
-384 PVPVAEAV
+384 
-392 AQMAPPVEGS
+392 
-402 FAVRHAADAEAAVPD
+402 
-417 AGLPQSAAGRRGV
+417 
-430 SRVGHP
+430 
-436 AASGGRGRKKA
+436 
-447 VATTPASAGEAGP
+447 PASAGEAGP

-521 SARTAARG
+521 SARTGAHV
-529 TETVPAASFPEPV
+529 TETVPAASFPESV
-542 PAAAPFAAA
+542 PSAAPFAAA
-551 TPVAPAPE
+551 APAAPAPE

-576 TTAAPVAGSG
+576 TAAAPVAGSG
-586 NAPVPRAGG
+586 NASVPLAGEK
-595 QGGAS
+595 GGTS
-600 PAVPLGDVR
+600 SAVPGDAR

-714 KAQADAAEAPRPR
+714 KAQADAEAPRPR

>member
-164 GTKAAPVTDTGA
+164 GTKAAPVTDT
-176 VPATEPAPAC
+176 APAFTSETV
-186 GSVAQEASPQVVKPS
+186 GQMTAAVAGPS
-201 VGQSAVEAAAS
+201 VGQAAMEAATS

-224 RRAVSRAGRASTS
+224 RIAVSRAGRASTS

-249 PASAGEAGP
+249 PASAGEAVP

-265 QQPVERPM
+265 Q
-273 DAAALAAEADRLA
+273 
-286 AEYGLSSSGGGLV
+286 
-299 VLPGDDDWDDFPAP
+299 
-313 PDREASSARTAARG
+313 
-327 TETVPAVAFP
+327 
-337 ESVPSAAPVA
+337 
-347 AAAPAAPAPE
+347 
-357 ATPAAAKSSPKRRRA
+357 
-372 GSPKA
+372 
-377 APVAEDG
+377 
-384 PVPVAEAV
+384 
-392 AQMAPPVEGS
+392 
-402 FAVRHAADAEAAVPD
+402 
-417 AGLPQSAAGRRGV
+417 
-430 SRVGHP
+430 
-436 AASGGRGRKKA
+436 
-447 VATTPASAGEAGP
+447 
-460 TTAPV
+460 
-465 PERQPAER
+465 QPAER

-513 APPDREAS
+513 APPDREAPSARTAARGTETVPAVAFPESVPSAAPFAAAAPVAPAPEATPAEVKSSPKRRRAGSPKAAPVAESGPVPASEAVAQMAPPVAEPFATSNIAAADAAVPAAGLPQPAAGKRAAPRAGRASTSGGRARKKTAATTPASAGEAVPTTAPVPERQPAERPLDAAALAAEADRLAAEYGLSSSGGGLVVLPGDDDWDDFSLPPDREAS

-551 TPVAPAPE
+551 SPVAPAPE

-569 GRRRGGG
+569 RRRRGGG
-576 TTAAPVAGSG
+576 TTAAPVADSG
-586 NAPVPRAGG
+586 NASVPLAGEK
-595 QGGAS
+595 GGAS
-600 PAVPLGDVR
+600 PAAPGDAR
-609 MPEGS
+609 IPEGS

-624 ASAGHRA
+624 VSAGHRA

-646 AGAPCPAPSS
+646 AGAPCPAPAS

-727 AWITRRRSTEPGHEA
+727 TWITRRRSTEPGHEA

>member
-134 IPPAETTAAAVPPE
+134 IPPADTAVATVPPG
-148 PAIPPKKTT
+148 PATPPKKTT

-201 VGQSAVEAAAS
+201 AGQSAVEAASS

-237 GGRGRKKAAATT
+237 GGRGRKKAAATA

-265 QQPVERPM
+265 Q
-273 DAAALAAEADRLA
+273 
-286 AEYGLSSSGGGLV
+286 
-299 VLPGDDDWDDFPAP
+299 
-313 PDREASSARTAARG
+313 
-327 TETVPAVAFP
+327 
-337 ESVPSAAPVA
+337 
-347 AAAPAAPAPE
+347 
-357 ATPAAAKSSPKRRRA
+357 
-372 GSPKA
+372 
-377 APVAEDG
+377 
-384 PVPVAEAV
+384 
-392 AQMAPPVEGS
+392 
-402 FAVRHAADAEAAVPD
+402 
-417 AGLPQSAAGRRGV
+417 
-430 SRVGHP
+430 
-436 AASGGRGRKKA
+436 
-447 VATTPASAGEAGP
+447 
-460 TTAPV
+460 
-465 PERQPAER
+465 QPAER

-551 TPVAPAPE
+551 APVAPAPE

-569 GRRRGGG
+569 RRRRGGG
-576 TTAAPVAGSG
+576 TTAALVAGSG
-586 NAPVPRAGG
+586 NASVPLAGEK
-595 QGGAS
+595 GGAS
-600 PAVPLGDVR
+600 PAAPGDAR

-624 ASAGHRA
+624 ASAGYRA

-685 EDRAARRK
+685 EDRAVRRK

-727 AWITRRRSTEPGHEA
+727 TWITRRRSTEPGHEA